1 MSYYTVGMAD
11 DRILFIEDDASGREV
26 GVFNLEKAGFEVDSA
41 ASGEEGLERFD
52 SERHSLVITD
62 VRMPGISGMEVL
74 AEVKRR
80 APRIPVLV
88 ITAYANVDLAVDAM
102 KAGAFDFIGKP
113 FNRDHLLITVN
124 KALETR
130 QLEKEV
136 STLRIRASGVE
147 RPIVYRSDAMGRTI
161 DVADRIAPS
170 DAAVLITG
178 ESGTGKE
185 LIARRIHVLSDR
197 AHGPFVPVNVAAMP
211 AELLESELFGHEK
224 GSFTGASRSRTGRF
238 RQANGGTLFLDEIG
252 ELPLELQ
259 GKLLRVLQE
268 HVVDVVGADEPREI
282 DIRVV
287 TATNR
292 NLLKEVGAGRFRE
305 DLYYRINVVEVALP
319 ALRERPE
326 DIELLVGHF
335 IDRYAGGRE
344 LIAPNDLLEHLRKKP
359 WPGNIREL
367 ENICQRLVLL
377 CRGSELRV
385 DDLPVNP
392 AGISEHDTS
401 GEDTVSQWPALPEE
415 GLSLVDLERSVI
427 ERVLEMKDGNVS
439 QTAVYLNIPRHV
451 LAYRMEKYGIP
462 RKGR

>member
-1 MSYYTVGMAD
+1 MAD

-26 GVFNLEKAGFEVDSA
+26 GVFNLEKAGFEVDAA
-41 ASGEEGLERFD
+41 ASGEEGLELFD
-52 SERHSLVITD
+52 PERHSLVITD
-62 VRMPGISGMEVL
+62 VRMPGLSGMEVL

-80 APRIPVLV
+80 APRVPVLV

-113 FNRDHLLITVN
+113 FNRDHLLIAVN

-136 STLRIRASGVE
+136 SNLRIRASGVE
-147 RPIVYRSDAMGRTI
+147 RPIIYRSDAMGRI
-161 DVADRIAPS
+161 VDVVDRIAPS

-252 ELPLELQ
+252 ELPLGLQ

-268 HVVDVVGADEPREI
+268 HVVDVVGADKPKKI
-282 DIRVV
+282 DTRVV

-292 NLLKEVGAGRFRE
+292 DLLKEVDAGRFRE

-326 DIELLVGHF
+326 DIEPLVGHF

-344 LIAPNDLLEHLRKKP
+344 LVVPDDLLEHLRKKT

-385 DDLPVNP
+385 DDLPGSQ
-392 AGISEHDTS
+392 AGRSQHGTS
-401 GEDTVSQWPALPEE
+401 GKDTADQWPALPEE

-427 ERVLEMKDGNVS
+427 ERVLEMKGGNVS
-439 QTAVYLNIPRHV
+439 QSAVYLNIPRHV